1 MQKTRKTAG
10 LIVAAGTGRRAGGGL
25 PKQFRMLGGEMVLQR
40 AARAM
45 LAFEGLEVLQV
56 VAAPEWL
63 EKTDEALAILGDTR
77 ILPGVAGGD
86 TRQESV
92 LAGLEALTAQTPDL
106 VLIHDAARPFLKTET
121 IAHVVKALETA
132 PGAVPCLPLVDAL
145 WHGGAAGLSSPQ
157 PRENLFRAQTPQGF
171 QFAAILVAH
180 RKAAPGMLDDAA
192 IARAAGLQ
200 VALVPGDAQNIKL
213 TLPEDFAAL
222 QERFMDIRC
231 GNGFDVHAFCAGT
244 HVTLCGLRLAHDRAL
259 AGHSDAD
266 VGLHAL
272 TDAIFGA
279 LAEGDIG
286 QWFPPS
292 DARWKGAASDIFLR
306 KAVERARIRGFAITH
321 LDCTLIC
328 EAPKIGPHAPKMRAR
343 VAEICGL
350 DIDRVSIKAT
360 TSEKLGFTG
369 REEGIAAMATA
380 TLVAQ

>member
-10 LIVAAGTGRRAGGGL
+10 LIVAAGTGQRAGGGL

-45 LAFEGLEVLQV
+45 LAYDGLDVLQV
-56 VAAPEWL
+56 VAAPGWL
-63 EKTDEALAILGDTR
+63 EKTDEVLTTLGDTR

-86 TRQESV
+86 TRQASV

-106 VLIHDAARPFLKTET
+106 VLIHDAARPYLKAET
-121 IAHVVKALETA
+121 IAHVVKALDTA
-132 PGAVPCLPLVDAL
+132 PGATPCLPMVDAL
-145 WHGGAAGLSSPQ
+145 WHGNAAGLTTPQ

-171 QFAAILVAH
+171 HFAAILAAH
-180 RKAAPGMLDDAA
+180 RQAAPGMLDDAA

-200 VALVPGDAQNIKL
+200 VAIVPGDAQNIKL
-213 TLPEDFAAL
+213 TLPEDFAAS

-231 GNGFDVHAFCAGT
+231 GNGFDVHAFCAGD
-244 HVTLCGLRLAHDRAL
+244 HITLCGLRLAHDRAL

-266 VGLHAL
+266 VGLHAI

-292 DARWKGAASDIFLR
+292 DAQWKGAASDIFLR
-306 KAVERARIRGFAITH
+306 KAVERAHERRFTITH

-328 EAPKIGPHAPKMRAR
+328 EAPKIGPHAPKMRAK
-343 VAEICGL
+343 VAAICGL
-350 DIDRVSIKAT
+350 DIGRVSIKAT